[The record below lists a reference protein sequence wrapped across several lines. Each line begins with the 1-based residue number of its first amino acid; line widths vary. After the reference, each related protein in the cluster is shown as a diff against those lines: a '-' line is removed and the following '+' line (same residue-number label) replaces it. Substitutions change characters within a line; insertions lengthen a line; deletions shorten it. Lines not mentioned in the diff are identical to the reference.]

1 MHIHRYATR
10 GRSCSISAATRRM
23 GAMLLSVDG
32 TTSLSKTSIEKVAM
46 PAPLDPRRLSPD
58 TSAEVGVTGSFPAAC
73 PAAAEDGG
81 GSSPP
86 PRGAVIFAAAPPPP
100 PSASSQRRSSCCI
113 GLGLAPEIMGG
124 SDGERENEQQTRNRE
139 AATANA
145 SAPSRSGSAS
155 ACLLGVTNGGG
166 DTRDVR
172 TNRGIGLAC
181 PSLFI
186 LRSNGSDGP
195 L

>member
-73 PAAAEDGG
+73 PAAAEDG
-81 GSSPP
+81 
-86 PRGAVIFAAAPPPP
+86 AAPPPP